1 MHLITLKM
9 ILVTS
14 KDYPEREITSEV
26 LHPLRH
32 PHIPHMPLVAR
43 LVIPSLT
50 CPPTES
56 VFIADMPL

>member
-1 MHLITLKM
+1 M